1 MNADSTA
8 RIPLGRIG
16 VFLLPSLKMKSQS
29 PRGQTYDQELH
40 DFLMNSFTGYTV
52 TAGNISGYWKDESGR
67 EQYGEHREY
76 KIAFS
81 DERQIPPVE
90 KHIAHLAAELGE
102 EFIYC
107 EYDDRAF
114 LLRAEAP

>member
-1 MNADSTA
+1 MNADPTA

-16 VFLLPSLKMKSQS
+16 VFLLPSLKMKSLS
-29 PRGQTYDQELH
+29 PRGRTYDQELH
-40 DFLMNSFTGYTV
+40 DFLMGFFTGYTV
-52 TAGNISGYWKDESGR
+52 TTGNISGYWKDESGH

-81 DERQIPPVE
+81 DEAQIAPVE
-90 KHIAHLAAELGE
+90 KHISHLAAELGE

-107 EYDDRAF
+107 EYDDHAF
-114 LLRAEAP
+114 LLRAKVP